1 MGYHAYIDIW
11 TPSVANCL
19 LLMQEKTNVCDK
31 YAIAVVLPNKTVV
44 GHIPYDLAQ
53 IFSQFLRK
61 GFNKDTVKVTG
72 EKVNCGAGY
81 GQEIPCVYM
90 LYGPTA
96 YTERVHEKYFARKKH
111 WSVMCHYHVLDS
123 CLLA

>member
-1 MGYHAYIDIW
+1 
-11 TPSVANCL
+11 
-19 LLMQEKTNVCDK
+19 MQEKTNVCDK

-90 LYGPTA
+90 LYVLQHTLKECMKS
-96 YTERVHEKYFARKKH
+96 TLRERNIG
-111 WSVMCHYHVLDS
+111 L
-123 CLLA
+123 